1 MYILKLN
8 IVVFSDEN
16 LDLEAEITEKLES
29 TLLERQACFV
39 SSSAEDVTGDN
50 YGRCSV
56 CGCWVS
62 DNTKPEHINAFSN
75 GAKIGKQWFCDI
87 CIPANHPSAF

>member
-8 IVVFSDEN
+8 IVVSSDEN

-29 TLLERQACFV
+29 ILLEKQACFV
-39 SSSAEDVTGDN
+39 STNVEDVTGDN
-50 YGRCSV
+50 YGQCCV

-62 DNTKPEHINAFSN
+62 DNTKSEYIKAFSN
-75 GAKIGKQWFCDI
+75 GIKIGKQWFCDI
-87 CIPANHPSAF
+87 CIPTDHPSAF